1 MAVVFDANT
10 DTIWAYLSARVNN
23 DYGVA
28 GLMGN
33 LWAESG
39 CNPINVEN
47 GYGWTDQT
55 YTDAVDNGT
64 ENFMRDYLKSN
75 GSYSPLGYG
84 IAQWTYASRK
94 QALYNMKLSMGVSI
108 GNLGLQCDYL
118 WQELQTS
125 YVGTLNAMINAT
137 SVRQCSDYV
146 LANFENPADQSEDVK
161 IYRASLGQKFY
172 DHYSG
177 QPPVPPEPPIP
188 AGTKMPFIFMCG
200 SKRQKIVK

>member
-39 CNPINVEN
+39 CNPINVQN
-47 GYGWTDQT
+47 SSGWTDQA

-64 ENFMRDYLKSN
+64 YTNFVNDSI
-75 GSYSPLGYG
+75 GYG
-84 IAQWTYASRK
+84 IAQWTFSSRK
-94 QALYNMKLSMGVSI
+94 QGLYNMKLSMGVSI

-118 WQELQTS
+118 WQELQTG
-125 YVGTLNAMINAT
+125 YVGTLDVMRNAT

-146 LANFENPADQSEDVK
+146 LANFENPEDQSEAVK
-161 IYRASLGQKFY
+161 VYRASLGQEMY

-177 QPPVPPEPPIP
+177 QPPVPPVPP
-188 AGTKMPFIFMCG
+188 TPFNPISRKRPLFLLCG
-200 SKRQKIVK
+200 SVRKRRS

>member
-1 MAVVFDANT
+1 MAVVFNTNT

-39 CNPINVEN
+39 CNPINVQN
-47 GYGWTDQT
+47 SSGWTDEAYTNAVDDGT
-55 YTDAVDNGT
+55 YT
-64 ENFMRDYLKSN
+64 NFVNDSI
-75 GSYSPLGYG
+75 GYG
-84 IAQWTYASRK
+84 IAQWTFSSRK
-94 QALYNMKLSMGVSI
+94 QGLYNMKISMSVSI

-118 WQELQTS
+118 WQELQTG
-125 YVGTLNAMINAT
+125 YVGTLDAMRYAT

-146 LANFENPADQSEDVK
+146 LANFENPADQSEEVK
-161 IYRASLGQKFY
+161 VYRASLGQEFY

-200 SKRQKIVK
+200 SKRQKIIK